1 MSGAKTSLK
10 ARPPNI
16 HATALVVG
24 ETGILIQGPA
34 GSGKSRL
41 AAGFI
46 QAAGAAGRF
55 AALVADDQVL
65 IRAAGGRIVALAPE
79 PTEGLFEIRGAGIV
93 RVPFLRRAVM
103 HIAVA
108 VGEVSA
114 AGRLPDPALRSEL
127 IDGLSLP
134 LLYLQPNRLADPY
147 EIVVARLE
155 DRLLG

>member
-1 MSGAKTSLK
+1 MAEPDGEKT
-10 ARPPNI
+10 RPNI

-46 QAAGAAGRF
+46 QAAGVAGRF

-65 IRAAGGRIVALAPE
+65 LQAAGGRILAIAPE
-79 PTEGLFEIRGAGIV
+79 PTQGLFEVRGAGIV
-93 RVPFLRRAVM
+93 HVPFLRRAVM

-108 VGEVSA
+108 VGDVSTA
-114 AGRLPDPALRSEL
+114 SRLPDPALRREL
-127 IDGLSLP
+127 IDGLTLP
-134 LLYLQPNRLADPY
+134 LLYLQPNRLPDPY
-147 EIVVARLE
+147 EIVMARLE
-155 DRLLG
+155 NRLLA